1 MAQIILM
8 RIKNA
13 MLYDTN
19 RQFEQHFAEQKMR
32 MRDLTEAKLSTLLSK
47 PVLNW
52 KNSLFIGIIISIII
66 MI

>member
-1 MAQIILM
+1 
-8 RIKNA
+8 